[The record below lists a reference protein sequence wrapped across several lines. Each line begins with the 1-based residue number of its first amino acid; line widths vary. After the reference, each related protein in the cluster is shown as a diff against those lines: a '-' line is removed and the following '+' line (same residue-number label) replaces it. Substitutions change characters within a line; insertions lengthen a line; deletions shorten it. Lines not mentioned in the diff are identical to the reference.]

1 MIKRI
6 VRRGR
11 LRGVFWGLSHS
22 QLRLQGSPM
31 HVIPFQA
38 LRLGTLF
45 TVWLLGFRPC
55 GENGLQCF
63 EESSDSGVF
72 GCGVRLPTSHGG
84 RGSVVVL
91 LLRARARLGSPRN
104 GFWSKHI

>member
-1 MIKRI
+1 
-6 VRRGR
+6 
-11 LRGVFWGLSHS
+11 
-22 QLRLQGSPM
+22 M

-72 GCGVRLPTSHGG
+72 GCGVGVPASHGG
-84 RGSVVVL
+84 RGEVVRD
-91 LLRARARLGSPRN
+91 LRARARGAGVPKERVLEHSY
-104 GFWSKHI
+104 